1 MSLINFFDN
10 RRFWGNKRNKFLSKI
25 RFYSI
30 CNKIIEICANTILPI
45 YFYLTRNNPKYT
57 IKESDEK
64 TTGRLILSLTSF
76 KTRIPKLWL
85 VVESILR
92 NNVKPDK
99 FILYLQLD
107 SMDEVPHKLKELQK
121 KGVEIRLCSTELRS
135 HNKYFHAMKEFPN
148 DCIITID
155 DDIFYRNDL
164 IGTFAELH
172 KQHPDAIITNR
183 AKSIKTS
190 TPLYK
195 EWPDTDEQ
203 IKDEKILPIGVAGV
217 LYPPQSLHEDVF
229 NKELIKELCLTADDI
244 WLTCMALLKGTPK
257 FFTNYRQGFISIRIP
272 NNTTLLDVNC
282 TRNQICVD
290 NLNNH
295 YKRKIG
301 KRPFIDFE
309 K

>member
-45 YFYLTRNNPKYT
+45 YFNLTKNDPRYT
-57 IKESDEK
+57 IKESKDNASEK
-64 TTGRLILSLTSF
+64 LILSLTSF

-92 NNVKPDK
+92 NKIKPDK

-107 SMDEVPHKLKELQK
+107 SMDDVPKKLQK
-121 KGVEIRLCSTELRS
+121 MQERGVEIRLCSTELRS

-164 IGTFAELH
+164 IETFVELH
-172 KQHPDAIITNR
+172 KQYPDAIITNR
-183 AKSIKTS
+183 AKTIKTS
-190 TPLYK
+190 TPFYK
-195 EWPDTDEQ
+195 EWPDAETKTIDV
-203 IKDEKILPIGVAGV
+203 KLLPIGVAGV
-217 LYPPQSLHEDVF
+217 LYPPQSLHEEVF
-229 NKELIKELCLTADDI
+229 NKRLIKELCLTADDI
-244 WLTCMALLKGTPK
+244 WLTCMALLKKTPK
-257 FFTNYRQGFISIRIP
+257 LFSDYRQGFISVRIP
-272 NNTTLLDVNC
+272 KNTTLLDVNC
-282 TRNQICVD
+282 TRNQICID

-295 YKRKIG
+295 YGKIIE
-301 KRPFIDFE
+301 KRPFIDF
-309 K
+309 